1 MNVGNGLS
9 LELGEYRKQVN
20 TRLKIMQD
28 QNFGKRLW
36 NKEEGLW
43 LKNNIQSETPA
54 LFMGWLNVVEK
65 MINNLPV
72 VEEFCSS
79 VKRLG
84 ITDVV
89 LLGMGGSSMSPLVF
103 QKTFLS
109 ADGLKLNVLD
119 STDPCTVRKIEKET
133 DLEKT
138 LFIVS
143 SKSGSTAEVMAFY
156 TYFYSK
162 IYKIKGESAGENF
175 IAITDE
181 DSPLAELSREK
192 KLMPQ

>member
-119 STDPCTVRKIEKET
+119 S
-133 DLEKT
+133 
-138 LFIVS
+138 
-143 SKSGSTAEVMAFY
+143 
-156 TYFYSK
+156 
-162 IYKIKGESAGENF
+162 
-175 IAITDE
+175 
-181 DSPLAELSREK
+181 
-192 KLMPQ
+192 